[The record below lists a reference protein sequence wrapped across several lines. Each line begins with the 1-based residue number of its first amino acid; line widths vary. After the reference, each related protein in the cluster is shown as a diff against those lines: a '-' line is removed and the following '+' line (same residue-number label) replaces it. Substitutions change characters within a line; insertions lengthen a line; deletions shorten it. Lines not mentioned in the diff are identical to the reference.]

1 LATLIKAREPEAV
14 KAATPTVV
22 KKWYNELA
30 EFYNRIIQEKLI
42 RCNCCGNWL
51 APDAYYSDNRYAGG
65 KFFACKRCVQAMVEQ
80 CYKRND
86 VPNETKESVQYVLHM
101 MDLPY
106 LDVLYE
112 KCLKGTLDDVGE
124 RSRRSPFATYIT
136 CVKSLPQYKGKK
148 WKDSEFPEKAS
159 EHIDIDPKTI
169 KIFGKDFSDEDYKFL
184 ESQYRDWVERTKV
197 DTKSQ
202 ETYVVQIC
210 LQLLDIQKDRREGK
224 DVTNKLKAL
233 DVLMNAA
240 NLQPKQNVNNAATDS
255 LTFGQLIEKWE
266 EEKPIPEPSPEF
278 KDCDGIGHYIRVWFM
293 GHLAKMLG
301 LKNAYSKEYEDEIA
315 KYSVRRSQ
323 SQEEGRSEEIYEA
336 MFGKSGD

>member
-1 LATLIKAREPEAV
+1 MHKLPKIKTPDEV
-14 KAATPTVV
+14 KIATPTVV
-22 KKWYNELA
+22 RGWYNELA
-30 EFYNRIIQEKLI
+30 KEFNGLTSGKILMCPK
-42 RCNCCGNWL
+42 CGQYYFS
-51 APDAYYSDNRYAGG
+51 DAFYADENYASG
-65 KFFACKRCVQAMVEQ
+65 KFYMCKKCIQNIVEQ
-80 CYKRND
+80 RTSDYFE
-86 VPNETKESVQYVLHM
+86 PNETKESVQEALKL

-106 LDVLYE
+106 IDELYE
-112 KCLKGTLDDVGE
+112 QCAIKTGGKLGSKN
-124 RSRRSPFATYIT
+124 RKSPFFSYIV
-136 CVKSLPQYKGKK
+136 CVKTLSQYKGCK
-148 WKDSEFPEKAS
+148 WKDSKFPDSPVEATN
-159 EHIDIDPKTI
+159 IDPKIIDT
-169 KIFGKDFSDEDYKFL
+169 FGKGFSDEDYEFL
-184 ESQYRDWVERTKV
+184 EAQYNDWTARTQV

-202 ETYVVQIC
+202 EMYVVQIC
-210 LQLLDIQKDRREGK
+210 LQTLEIQKDRQAGK

-266 EEKPIPEPSPEF
+266 EEKPIPEPSAEF
-278 KDCDGIGHYIRVWFM
+278 KDCDGIGHYIRVWFT

-315 KYSVRRSQ
+315 KYTVKKSQ